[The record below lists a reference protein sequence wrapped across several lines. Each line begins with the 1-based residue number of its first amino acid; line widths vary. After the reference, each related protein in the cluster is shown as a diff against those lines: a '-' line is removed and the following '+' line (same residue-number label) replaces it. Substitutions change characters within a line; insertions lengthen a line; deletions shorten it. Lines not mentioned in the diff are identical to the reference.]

1 VAVSEPCAAPPKSP
15 PGAGSGAVR
24 SSSRPAAG
32 PIPALAGD
40 GEHEGRH
47 EFRGGERFER
57 HERFERFRQ
66 PFIGFYPYPYYGYA
80 PPACYWQP
88 GYSVNQPYVDAWGRY
103 TYVQQWVPA
112 QYVCY

>member
-1 VAVSEPCAAPPKSP
+1 MDTGTAAHPLTWTFSP
-15 PGAGSGAVR
+15 RRTPN
-24 SSSRPAAG
+24 
-32 PIPALAGD
+32 
-40 GEHEGRH
+40 
-47 EFRGGERFER
+47 
-57 HERFERFRQ
+57 
-66 PFIGFYPYPYYGYA
+66 YPYPYYYPYPSYAYA

>member
-1 VAVSEPCAAPPKSP
+1 MIRKLVLALVILAMAAMPL
-15 PGAGSGAVR
+15 
-24 SSSRPAAG
+24 
-32 PIPALAGD
+32 PALA
-40 GEHEGRH
+40 
-47 EFRGGERFER
+47 
-57 HERFERFRQ
+57 
-66 PFIGFYPYPYYGYA
+66 PYPYYAYA

>member
-1 VAVSEPCAAPPKSP
+1 MIRKLMLALVILAMAAVPM
-15 PGAGSGAVR
+15 
-24 SSSRPAAG
+24 
-32 PIPALAGD
+32 PALARD
-40 GEHEGRH
+40 GGHDGRH
-47 EFRGGERFER
+47 EVRGG
-57 HERFERFRQ
+57 HERFERRERFEHFRQ
-66 PFIGFYPYPYYGYA
+66 AFIGFGYYPYPYYAYA

>member
-1 VAVSEPCAAPPKSP
+1 MIRKLMLALVILAMAAVPL
-15 PGAGSGAVR
+15 
-24 SSSRPAAG
+24 
-32 PIPALAGD
+32 PALAGD

-57 HERFERFRQ
+57 QERFERFCQ

-88 GYSVNQPYVDAWGRY
+88 GYSVNQP
-103 TYVQQWVPA
+103 
-112 QYVCY
+112 

>member
-1 VAVSEPCAAPPKSP
+1 MQGSGSREVPYDAQTD
-15 PGAGSGAVR
+15 PGAGILAMVAV
-24 SSSRPAAG
+24 
-32 PIPALAGD
+32 PIPALARG
-40 GEHEGRH
+40 HRH
-47 EFRGGERFER
+47 GGPSVNVDIFAT
-57 HERFERFRQ
+57 
-66 PFIGFYPYPYYGYA
+66 PYPYYPYPYYYQYPSYAYA

>member
-1 VAVSEPCAAPPKSP
+1 MMRKLMLALVILAVAALPM
-15 PGAGSGAVR
+15 
-24 SSSRPAAG
+24 
-32 PIPALAGD
+32 PALARD
-40 GEHEGRH
+40 GGHDGRH
-47 EFRGGERFER
+47 EFRSG
-57 HERFERFRQ
+57 HERFEV
-66 PFIGFYPYPYYGYA
+66 GFYPYPYYAYA